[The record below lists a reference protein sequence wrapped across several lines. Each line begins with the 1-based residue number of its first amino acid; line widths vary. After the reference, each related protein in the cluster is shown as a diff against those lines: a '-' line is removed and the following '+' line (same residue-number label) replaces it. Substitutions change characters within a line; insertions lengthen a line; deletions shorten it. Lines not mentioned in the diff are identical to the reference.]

1 MAAGIDLSIVTAFSL
16 GCMWASSSGQHG
28 LKKPPKI
35 INDDAESLACF
46 LARDVVAAGTATG
59 AHVPFA
65 YKLFGQVDGY
75 NLRYLIKLTH
85 VVSASC

>member
-35 INDDAESLACF
+35 INDDAEDGQASTRLIG
-46 LARDVVAAGTATG
+46 ARYAAIIQDDGTMLHKMPKRQTG
-59 AHVPFA
+59 
-65 YKLFGQVDGY
+65 LFGQ
-75 NLRYLIKLTH
+75 
-85 VVSASC
+85 